1 MSLAF
6 NGCVRWIFGRW
17 PRSIRGIDIQ
27 ILEMWAVVL
36 AINSFFPDFVQPF
49 TRISLLVDN
58 TSVVYALLR
67 KTSRNSDIL
76 KLLKWFVE
84 WSAERRCIW
93 KVSYIATSDNVFADA
108 LSRRN
113 LERFQEFAED
123 CDRPFVQCST
133 ETRIPNEFRYLFD

>member
-1 MSLAF
+1 
-6 NGCVRWIFGRW
+6 
-17 PRSIRGIDIQ
+17 
-27 ILEMWAVVL
+27 MWAVVL
-36 AINSFFPDFVQPF
+36 AIDSFFPDLVQPY

-67 KTSRNSDIL
+67 KTSRNPEIL

-84 WSAERRCIW
+84 WSAKRQCIW

-113 LERFQEFAED
+113 LGRFHELAED
-123 CDRPFVQCST
+123 CDRPFVQYST
-133 ETRIPNEFRYLFD
+133 EIRIPNVFRYLFD